1 MDCNSR
7 ASPRE
12 RIMEAS
18 RELFAAK
25 GFHSA
30 PMAELAAA
38 AQVSVGQIYRH
49 FPCKDDIIVGIAE
62 EDAHENLN
70 ILEAIFESTER
81 GDLSPSQAIEMFAN
95 NALTRANEALSLE
108 ILAESYRNQRV
119 SETIHLLSTRYRD
132 LVRRLTSRARPD
144 LNDLDLEAC
153 VEIMTACFYGLGLRT
168 STRTGLDP
176 TTLSRAAAC
185 LIIRGLESAKPR
197 EPAS

>member
-1 MDCNSR
+1 M
-7 ASPRE
+7 
-12 RIMEAS
+12 RIS
-18 RELFAAK
+18 DWSSDVCSSDL
-25 GFHSA
+25 
-30 PMAELAAA
+30 
-38 AQVSVGQIYRH
+38 H

-132 LVRRLTSRARPD
+132 LVRRLRSEEHPSELQSLMR
-144 LNDLDLEAC
+144 
-153 VEIMTACFYGLGLRT
+153 ISY
-168 STRTGLDP
+168 
-176 TTLSRAAAC
+176 
-185 LIIRGLESAKPR
+185 
-197 EPAS
+197 

>member
-95 NALTRANEALSLE
+95 NRSEEHTSDLKSL
-108 ILAESYRNQRV
+108 
-119 SETIHLLSTRYRD
+119 
-132 LVRRLTSRARPD
+132 
-144 LNDLDLEAC
+144 
-153 VEIMTACFYGLGLRT
+153 MRT
-168 STRTGLDP
+168 SF
-176 TTLSRAAAC
+176 AVFC
-185 LIIRGLESAKPR
+185 L
-197 EPAS
+197 

>member
-12 RIMEAS
+12 RIMKAS

-38 AQVSVGQIYRH
+38 AKVSVGQIYRH

-62 EDAHENLN
+62 EDAQENLN

-81 GDLSPSQAIEMFAN
+81 GDLASSQALRMFAN
-95 NALTRANEALSLE
+95 KELTRTTEA
-108 ILAESYRNQRV
+108 Q
-119 SETIHLLSTRYRD
+119 
-132 LVRRLTSRARPD
+132 
-144 LNDLDLEAC
+144 
-153 VEIMTACFYGLGLRT
+153 
-168 STRTGLDP
+168 
-176 TTLSRAAAC
+176 
-185 LIIRGLESAKPR
+185 
-197 EPAS
+197 

>member
-1 MDCNSR
+1 MLLILLVFVFSSR
-7 ASPRE
+7 RRHTSCALVTGVQTCALP
-12 RIMEAS
+12 
-18 RELFAAK
+18 
-25 GFHSA
+25 
-30 PMAELAAA
+30 
-38 AQVSVGQIYRH
+38 IY
-49 FPCKDDIIVGIAE
+49 
-62 EDAHENLN
+62 
-70 ILEAIFESTER
+70 
-81 GDLSPSQAIEMFAN
+81 
-95 NALTRANEALSLE
+95 
-108 ILAESYRNQRV
+108 QRV

-197 EPAS
+197 